1 MSVGKVFAH
10 LVPSTYVKMLGIL
23 VYTCSNFS
31 AGEAET
37 KGSLGSLV
45 NQHSQ
50 MGGLISES
58 KVDSHPEKQHC

>member
-1 MSVGKVFAH
+1 MSIGKLFSPS
-10 LVPSTYVKMLGIL
+10 VPSTYVKMLGIL
-23 VYTCSNFS
+23 AYTRSNFS

-45 NQHSQ
+45 SQQSQ

-58 KVDSHPEKQHC
+58 KVDSHPEKQRC